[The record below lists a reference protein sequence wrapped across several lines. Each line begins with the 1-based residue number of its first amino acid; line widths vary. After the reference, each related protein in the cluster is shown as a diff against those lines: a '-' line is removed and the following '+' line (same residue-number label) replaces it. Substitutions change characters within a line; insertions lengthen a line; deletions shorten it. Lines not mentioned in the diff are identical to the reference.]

1 MDEKTFKTLDEQL
14 DILKTRGVIISDEQ
28 QAKDFLL
35 TNNYYNVINGYSKP
49 FLKQK
54 EEYLEGTNFDEIRY
68 LYFFDEELKRL
79 LFHSILLAEHHVKS
93 VFAYRFAEHFRD
105 QKYAYLD
112 IHSYDPNKILNVGHL
127 ISQLSNILKKNNR
140 YSGNAIHYYI
150 HKYHEVPIW
159 VLVDFV
165 DFGQLCYLLENIQP
179 DLQNKIAF
187 DLTSFIKDNIKNVN
201 ERFAPEIMLSII
213 KNIHEVRNI
222 CAHNKRLLYHKCR
235 GDSLYFL
242 PLDEKYNI
250 QRDDQRRDVY
260 TTFLSLQCFLSKIEF
275 AELNNAIRRRIIKV
289 LVKHIKT
296 IDINDVLKLYG
307 FSSEWQNNE
316 AIKY

>member
-127 ISQLSNILKKNNR
+127 ISQL
-140 YSGNAIHYYI
+140 
-150 HKYHEVPIW
+150 
-159 VLVDFV
+159 
-165 DFGQLCYLLENIQP
+165 
-179 DLQNKIAF
+179 
-187 DLTSFIKDNIKNVN
+187 
-201 ERFAPEIMLSII
+201 
-213 KNIHEVRNI
+213 
-222 CAHNKRLLYHKCR
+222 
-235 GDSLYFL
+235 
-242 PLDEKYNI
+242 
-250 QRDDQRRDVY
+250 
-260 TTFLSLQCFLSKIEF
+260 
-275 AELNNAIRRRIIKV
+275 
-289 LVKHIKT
+289 
-296 IDINDVLKLYG
+296 
-307 FSSEWQNNE
+307 
-316 AIKY
+316 